1 MRRDSRMFTGSTV
14 VSGGTA
20 TFYLTDNNLINGNAL
35 FNNVYKSS
43 ANFWVESNTTQYQ
56 IGGYSLSVDKK
67 TLTVNV
73 TALTNV
79 LLGIIQIS
87 SAPNGTTV
95 HLKIF
100 GD

>member
-1 MRRDSRMFTGSTV
+1 MRRGARMFTGSAV

-20 TFYLTDNNLINGNAL
+20 IFYLTDNNLIGGNAF

-43 ANFWVESNTTQYQ
+43 ANFWVESNTTQHQ
-56 IGGYSLSVDKK
+56 IGSYSLSVDKK

-87 SAPNGTTV
+87 SASNGTTV
-95 HLKIF
+95 YLTIW